1 MIRRSYP
8 PNRDTNDRNTIMSID
23 VNGQNVLIT
32 GANRGI
38 GKVLLETALAQGAR
52 RRSMRRFE
60 TLPR

>member
-1 MIRRSYP
+1 
-8 PNRDTNDRNTIMSID
+8 MSID